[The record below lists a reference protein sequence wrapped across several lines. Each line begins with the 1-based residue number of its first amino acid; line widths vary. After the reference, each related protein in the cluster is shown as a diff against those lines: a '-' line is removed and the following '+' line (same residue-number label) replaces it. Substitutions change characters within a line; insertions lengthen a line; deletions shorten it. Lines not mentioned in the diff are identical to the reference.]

1 MKAKHTPGQW
11 ESCIDGIKVNQNG
24 VKRLVAQCNYA
35 DTFFNGK
42 EEVQWVGSYEEYCA
56 NARLIAAAPDL
67 LAALKEAISNP
78 RRLDKAA
85 TAYYI
90 GQKFPITERLKV
102 DADWYA
108 SILSAIEKADATYNQ

>member
-11 ESCIDGIKVNQNG
+11 AY
-24 VKRLVAQCNYA
+24 VKNTSGSDTKIPPYLVLENKHYDAKNIATVIPCYGLTA
-35 DTFFNGK
+35 
-42 EEVQWVGSYEEYCA
+42 EEVEA

-67 LAALKEAISNP
+67 LAAIKEAISNP

-102 DADWYA
+102 DAGWYA